1 MKNTN
6 FIAIDFE
13 TATGN
18 RMACQI
24 GIVVVKNGVIVEKY
38 SRLIR
43 PPYNHFDPQTIKI
56 HHILP
61 DHTYECDTFDIVWCD
76 IEKYFKQTIIV
87 AHNAAFDQDVLL
99 KNLEYYQISTD
110 SINDFVCTYNIY
122 GLGLHDLC
130 TEFGINSSGHHDA
143 LFDAECCAKFYLNYL
158 NGITPDRYKQEIAK
172 KEEKSNQKHY
182 NLKKHTPISGD
193 VLQKDLTKADPNN
206 PFYDKRTVITG
217 VFDIDRIEL
226 AQILKEMGADI
237 NTSITKKTDIVLIGK
252 EPGPKKIEK
261 IEELSL
267 EGYEIRMIYK
277 KELCD
282 IFKKYNGSEISSSK
296 QKEDSFD
303 TPDSLINHFNDI
315 ISGRKRQ

>member
-43 PPYNHFDPQTIKI
+43 PPYNRFDPQTIKI

-61 DHTYECDTFDIVWCD
+61 DHTDECDTFDMVWCD
-76 IEKYFKQTIIV
+76 IEKYFQQTIIV
-87 AHNAAFDQDVLL
+87 AHNAAFDQDVLF
-99 KNLEYYQISTD
+99 KNLEYYRISTD
-110 SINDFVCTYNIY
+110 GINDFVCTYNIY

-130 TEFGINSSGHHDA
+130 AEFGIDSSGHHDA
-143 LFDAECCAKFYLNYL
+143 LFDAECCAKFYQNYL
-158 NGITPDRYKQEIAK
+158 NGITPDQYKQEIAK
-172 KEEKSNQKHY
+172 KEERSNQKHY
-182 NLKKHTPISGD
+182 NLKEHTPVHGD

-217 VFDIDRIEL
+217 VFDMDRIEL

-237 NTSITKKTDIVLIGK
+237 NTSISKKTDIVLIGK

-261 IEELSL
+261 IEK
-267 EGYEIRMIYK
+267 MILDGSDIK
-277 KELCD
+277 KMYNEELCNILD
-282 IFKKYNGSEISSSK
+282 KYSDYNSK
-296 QKEDSFD
+296 LAQKSKDSILD
-303 TPDSLINHFNDI
+303 RLRLP
-315 ISGRKRQ
+315 